1 MGWAAIASVAISAV
15 TSIMQ
20 GQAQSEAASE
30 AARREEALAA
40 ERQSISEENAR
51 NVEATGMEE
60 NRRLAAQRGK
70 EEALARAAAAA
81 SGALYLGDDEDAASS
96 IALSLKGQKD
106 ENKKQLD
113 WQRRATFAQ
122 SAAIIRQGQY
132 SSTEGKYRAEGYRS
146 QASSASSAGWFGAL
160 GAIGKGVAGNYGAS
174 SALQATPVT
183 GGSDGPGWY
192 SP

>member
-1 MGWAAIASVAISAV
+1 MGWAAIASVAITAI

-20 GQAQSEAASE
+20 GQAQAEAASE

-40 ERQSISEENAR
+40 ERKSIAEENAR

-70 EEALARAAAAA
+70 EEAAARAMAAA

-122 SAAIIRQGQY
+122 SSAISRQGEY
-132 SSTEGKYRAEGYRS
+132 SSSEGKYRAEGYRT
-146 QASSASSAGWFGAL
+146 QGEMAESAGWFGAL
-160 GAIGKGVAGNYGAS
+160 GAVGKGLAGSGALSSTPSQAYGS
-174 SALQATPVT
+174 
-183 GGSDGPGWY
+183 WY
-192 SP
+192 AP